1 MDASLR
7 RCWAADDDDG
17 FLDPRGN
24 AVGKPPEKGIL
35 KKGVP
40 GSGSLYGSVAGDR
53 WADES
58 QSDNAEML
66 SHSDNN
72 HDSDTNGQV
81 TEVERTLKSLNGYHE
96 DILEAL
102 RNAAS
107 TRGTSSASYS
117 DELRKSLTLSSN
129 PELARA
135 GASLLLDSEP
145 DGSVD
150 TLPRQTTLRIR
161 NLEDLIR
168 QLEQP
173 PHRLRSPCSSDDLR
187 LSETEADRQLR
198 LESSSCTESQ
208 GCVARTPS
216 FSWPG
221 CR

>member
-1 MDASLR
+1 M
-7 RCWAADDDDG
+7 
-17 FLDPRGN
+17 
-24 AVGKPPEKGIL
+24 GKPPEKGIL
-35 KKGVP
+35 KKAVT

-53 WADES
+53 WAEES

-66 SHSDNN
+66 SQSDNN

-135 GASLLLDSEP
+135 GASLLSTEP

-150 TLPRQTTLRIR
+150 TLPRQATIRIR

-173 PHRLRSPCSSDDLR
+173 PLRLRSPSSSDELR

-208 GCVARTPS
+208 GCVRRARQALVGLVVDR
-216 FSWPG
+216 WW
-221 CR
+221 